1 MYLINVEVK
10 ESPINGKGVFALQKI
25 SKGEVVWKFDPSHDK
40 ILTVERFEELTKDEQ
55 ESLKRVA
62 YLSGSSGKYVF
73 PPENDPALYTNHSR
87 DNNLSVLVDENIS
100 PEPYFVANKDIE
112 IGEELTN
119 NYTEFDDA
127 LKQDKPSWV

>member
-1 MYLINVEVK
+1 MYLVKVEVK
-10 ESPINGKGVFALQKI
+10 ESPIHGKGVFTLQKI
-25 SKGEVVWKFDPSHDK
+25 AKGEIVWKFDPSHDK
-40 ILTVERFEELTKDEQ
+40 TLSVEEFERLDETEQ

-62 YLSGSSGKYVF
+62 YLSGSSDKYIF

-87 DNNLSVLVDENIS
+87 DNNLSVLVDDKIS
-100 PEPYFVANKDIE
+100 PEPYFVANKDIDD
-112 IGEELTN
+112 GEELTN